1 MKKCRK
7 KFLSMEQVCSNHR
20 EIVEPYGSYSKKY
33 SILIPANVRYL
44 CAILNLTPEDFI
56 QEYVDS
62 FAIGQ
67 KKDATDQ
74 QKNLAS
80 KFFLSCRT
88 EEGEYDR
95 KEIRQMLSELEIY
108 QAYFSRSFTLG
119 FEGSESDVFHAGYN
133 IFKQK
138 WVQWWANKN
147 RNQQKTSLREEI

>member
-1 MKKCRK
+1 
-7 KFLSMEQVCSNHR
+7 MEQICSKYH
-20 EIVEPYGSYSKKY
+20 EIVETYGSYSKKY
-33 SILIPANVRYL
+33 SILVPANVRYL

-56 QEYVDS
+56 QEYLDS

-74 QKNLAS
+74 QKNLAT

-88 EEGEYDR
+88 EEGEYDK
-95 KEIRQMLSELEIY
+95 KEISQMLSELEIY

-119 FEGSESDVFHAGYN
+119 IEANESDVFHAGYN

-138 WVQWWANKN
+138 WVQWWFNKHQN
-147 RNQQKTSLREEI
+147 HRKISLLDKI